1 MLLQRSGL
9 LFAGLLGVLTIV
21 FFTGLQAG
29 LLVLLGI
36 GFGLALQGFRFG
48 FTTGWR
54 VLILQ
59 KDPRG
64 VYGQMLLM
72 VLAAGFTL
80 PLIASHPGELVG
92 AVAPISYSL
101 ILGAFVFG
109 LAMQLADG
117 CGSGTLYKAGASAP
131 LSWVVLPAFIVGST
145 VGASHQP
152 AWLALGG
159 PFDQQGR
166 AASLDLLAAVGPWA
180 ALVVTILGCA
190 VVTWLAYRRS
200 LTANPPIES
209 GLSPALRRWLI
220 GGVVL
225 AVLYAIHLIVAGQP
239 WGIVYGLGLWGAK
252 IASGLGADFASDA
265 FWGVAPHAQR
275 LAEPVL
281 WDITSLTN
289 IGLLFGALLSAKWSA
304 DHQATTDKTLSRL
317 RLQHWLT
324 GIAAGLVMGYASRLA
339 FGCNIGAFLGG
350 VASAS
355 LHGWV
360 WFAMAFLG
368 SMVGVRIRLK
378 VQMP

>member
-1 MLLQRSGL
+1 MLLKRTGL
-9 LFAGLLGVLTIV
+9 LLAGLLGVLAVV
-21 FFTGLQAG
+21 FLAGLQSG

-72 VLAAGFTL
+72 VLAAGLTL
-80 PLIASHPGELVG
+80 PLIATHPGELVG
-92 AVAPISYSL
+92 AVSPISYSL

-145 VGASHQP
+145 LGASHQP

-159 PFDQQGR
+159 PFDQRGQ
-166 AASLDLLAAVGPWA
+166 AASIDLLAALGPWS
-180 ALVVTILGCA
+180 ALLVTIVGCA
-190 VVTWLAYRRS
+190 AVAWLAYRRS
-200 LTANPPIES
+200 LTASPPIES
-209 GLSPALRRWLI
+209 GLSPTLRRWLI
-220 GGVVL
+220 GGLVL
-225 AVLYAIHLIVAGQP
+225 AVLYAIHLMVAGQP

-252 IASGLGADFASDA
+252 IAQGLGANFANDA
-265 FWGVAPHAQR
+265 FWGVTPHAQR

-289 IGLLFGALLSAKWSA
+289 IGLLFGALLSAKWSV
-304 DHQATTDKTLSRL
+304 DHQASTDKTLSRL

>member
-9 LFAGLLGVLTIV
+9 LLAGLLGVLTIV
-21 FFTGLQAG
+21 FFAGLQAG

-72 VLAAGFTL
+72 ALAAGLTL
-80 PLIASHPGELVG
+80 PLIASHPSELVG
-92 AVAPISYSL
+92 AVSPISYSL

-159 PFDQQGR
+159 PFDQQGQ
-166 AASLDLLAAVGPWA
+166 AVSLDLLAALGPWA
-180 ALVVTILGCA
+180 ALLVTIVGCA
-190 VVTWLAYRRS
+190 AVTWLAYRRS

-220 GGVVL
+220 GGLIL

-252 IASGLGADFASDA
+252 IASGMGADFANDA

-304 DHQATTDKTLSRL
+304 EHQANTDKSLSRL

-324 GIAAGLVMGYASRLA
+324 GIVAGLVMGYASRLA